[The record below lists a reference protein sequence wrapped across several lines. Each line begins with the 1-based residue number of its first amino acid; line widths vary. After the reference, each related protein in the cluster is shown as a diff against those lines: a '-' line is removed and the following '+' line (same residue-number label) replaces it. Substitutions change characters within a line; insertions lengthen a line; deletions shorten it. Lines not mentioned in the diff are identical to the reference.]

1 MKCPSCSSTRNGV
14 TDSRPTDG
22 GLSIR
27 RRRECNDCGDRYTTW
42 ECTTNL
48 LWMRRDLLSAA
59 ASLSAALGTIRE
71 SLDQLRAI
79 ERAHFEGSADARSDL
94 TNAQPVIHDF
104 KVNAGG
110 SNVSAD

>member
-1 MKCPSCSSTRNGV
+1 
-14 TDSRPTDG
+14 
-22 GLSIR
+22 
-27 RRRECNDCGDRYTTW
+27 
-42 ECTTNL
+42 
-48 LWMRRDLLSAA
+48 MRRDLLSAA
-59 ASLSAALGTIRE
+59 ASMSAALDTIRE

-94 TNAQPVIHDF
+94 TNAHPVIHDF